1 MLYVMNVNLFDE
13 EWKSHEGTQDIEI
26 GHSFSA
32 AG

>member
-1 MLYVMNVNLFDE
+1 MNVKLFDE
-13 EWKSHEGTQDIEI
+13 EWKSHEETQDIEI

>member
-1 MLYVMNVNLFDE
+1 MNVNLFDE

-26 GHSFSA
+26 GHSLSA